1 MGDILERRFRALD
14 ARLGAL
20 EVAGPSAAAPAGPA
34 PLTAEEESARV
45 AKIYEDLKASLKA
58 DLDAM
63 VLAAKAELQ
72 AFVTSQA
79 PAPAAP
85 SPSGGRRSGNRGSPA
100 PVEDA
105 APEASNA

>member
-14 ARLGAL
+14 ARLGIL

-34 PLTAEEESARV
+34 PLTPEEESARV
-45 AKIYEDLKASLKA
+45 AKIYEDLKVSLKA

-79 PAPAAP
+79 PAS
-85 SPSGGRRSGNRGSPA
+85 SPSASAPARRGGNRGSPA